1 MKNMDK
7 GLTLP
12 KLEADKSAENTLN
25 VLKFICPLSTQAQT
39 FGILMKKGFIGR
51 PYSVIQGIVIMIEL

>member
-12 KLEADKSAENTLN
+12 KLEADKSAENTQN

-51 PYSVIQGIVIMIEL
+51 P